1 MREQLRQFRL
11 GLIGAIGVAGLL
23 ATAPVSHA
31 AGLTAP
37 VVTTTG
43 TYQGLMNFQE
53 LPGDPAS
60 GVNVFFGI
68 RYGQPPTGT
77 LRWQPPQAPN
87 PGQGSIVASAIGH
100 TCTQGR
106 ATDAEDCLFLNV
118 YTPSTASAKSRLPV
132 FIWIHGGALVN
143 GAGSD
148 YDPSVMVAN
157 NDIIVVTINYRL
169 GSLGFLAASV
179 LAATAPNAFQNAG
192 DAGNYGLMD
201 QQFAMVWVH
210 DNIAAF
216 GGDPEAVTI
225 GGESAGGL
233 SVSTHLAS
241 TSTFRGLT
249 GRDLFEGA
257 IIESGAYMY
266 HDLPSLATYQ
276 TLSNIF
282 AQQDANAFC
291 GGTLTLACLQ
301 GLTAAQVF
309 ANERDFGG
317 FGIAPNFGTKILP
330 RDLHTAFSTGQFNH
344 VPVLQGTNLNEGRL
358 FEPAFFPSV
367 VTAPLGTASTIVAA
381 GGPASFDLQVPN
393 ILCAT
398 PPFTGTPA
406 TCSYLQ
412 EIGFFLTTLVTA
424 TPSTQGPTSAF
435 TEAVLAATPTVQSQY
450 PIANFHNFVPQ
461 TTSSIPGLNN
471 NFGGGNVDEA
481 LSQIFTDF
489 VFACNGF
496 DSNSDLS
503 RRVKVF
509 AYEFND
515 PNAPNRAGVP
525 GPGANTSGFTT
536 ASQHAAELQY
546 IFNFGSA
553 FTAAQSSLATD
564 MKAYWAN
571 FVKTG
576 DPNRNRKDDF
586 ATLVSLTAQRP
597 DLPHWPRFHAR
608 GDRDDDGDDRDD
620 GDPKIQSLTPPAL
633 LTPQGPHPFES
644 FGTDH
649 FCATWQPLLTFN
661 NGNEPQQ
668 P

>member
-1 MREQLRQFRL
+1 MREQLRHFRL
-11 GLIGAIGVAGLL
+11 GAIGAMSVACIL
-23 ATAPVSHA
+23 ATASVSNA
-31 AGLTAP
+31 AELTAA
-37 VVTTTG
+37 VATTTG
-43 TYQGLMNFQE
+43 TYQGLKNFQE

-68 RYGQPPTGT
+68 RYGQAPVGT
-77 LRWQPPQAPN
+77 LRWKPPQAPN
-87 PGQGSIVASAIGH
+87 PGQGSIVAATPGA
-100 TCTQGR
+100 TCVQGR
-106 ATDAEDCLFLNV
+106 PTDSEDCLFLNV
-118 YTPSTASAKSRLPV
+118 YTPSTATAKSKLPV

-179 LAATAPNAFQNAG
+179 LAATAPNAFQNVG

-201 QQFAMVWVH
+201 QQFAMAWVH

-216 GGDPEAVTI
+216 GGDPETVTI

-233 SVSTHLAS
+233 SVSSHLAS
-241 TSTFRGLT
+241 TNTFKSLT
-249 GRDLFEGA
+249 GHDLFEGA

-266 HDLPSLATYQ
+266 HDVPSLATYQ
-276 TLSNIF
+276 TLSNTF
-282 AQQDANAFC
+282 AQQDANQFC

-309 ANERDFGG
+309 ANEKDFGG

-330 RDLHTAFSTGQFNH
+330 RDLHTAFSTDQFNH
-344 VPVLQGTNLNEGRL
+344 VPVLQGTNANEGRL
-358 FEPAFFPSV
+358 FEPSFFPAA
-367 VTAPLGTASTIVAA
+367 VTAPFGTKAAIFAA
-381 GGPASFDLQVPN
+381 GGPASFDLQEPN
-393 ILCAT
+393 ILCAV
-398 PPFTGTPA
+398 PQFSSNIA
-406 TCSYLQ
+406 KCNYLQ
-412 EIGFFLTTLVTA
+412 EIQFFLQTLVTA
-424 TPSTQGPTSAF
+424 TPATQTPTSAF
-435 TEAVLAATPTVQSQY
+435 TEAVVAASQTAENEY

-461 TTSSIPGLNN
+461 TTSTIPGLNN

-503 RRVKVF
+503 RRTRVF

-515 PNAPNRAGVP
+515 PNAPALGTPGVL
-525 GPGANTSGFTT
+525 GPGSNGSGFTT

-546 IFNFGSA
+546 IFNFGAA
-553 FTAAQSSLATD
+553 FTPAQATLATD
-564 MKAYWAN
+564 MKTYWAN

-576 DPNRNRKDDF
+576 DPNRSRSDDL
-586 ATLVSLTAQRP
+586 ATLVSLKPSAQ
-597 DLPHWPRFHAR
+597 LPHWPHFNAR
-608 GDRDDDGDDRDD
+608 SDHDGD
-620 GDPKIQSLTPPAL
+620 GDVAEGGQKIQSLTPPGL
-633 LTPQGPHPFES
+633 LAPQGPHPFNTFTTE
-644 FGTDH
+644 H

>member
-1 MREQLRQFRL
+1 M
-11 GLIGAIGVAGLL
+11 
-23 ATAPVSHA
+23 SNA

-37 VVTTTG
+37 VATTTG

-68 RYGQPPTGT
+68 RYGQAPVGT

-87 PGQGSIVASAIGH
+87 PGQGSIVAATPGH
-100 TCTQGR
+100 TCIQGR
-106 ATDAEDCLFLNV
+106 TTDSEDCLFLNV
-118 YTPSTASAKSRLPV
+118 YTPSTATANSKLPV

-148 YDPSVMVAN
+148 YDPSVMVAD

-179 LAATAPNAFQNAG
+179 LAATAPNDFQNVG
-192 DAGNYGLMD
+192 DAGNYGFMD
-201 QQFAMVWVH
+201 QQFAMAWVQN
-210 DNIAAF
+210 NIAAF
-216 GGDPEAVTI
+216 GGDPTNVTI

-233 SVSTHLAS
+233 SVSSHLAS
-241 TSTFRGLT
+241 TNTFRGLT
-249 GRDLFEGA
+249 GRDLFGGA

-266 HDLPSLATYQ
+266 HDVPSLATYQ
-276 TLSNIF
+276 TLSNTF
-282 AQQDANAFC
+282 AQQDASVPCAGN
-291 GGTLTLACLQ
+291 LTLACLQ
-301 GLTAAQVF
+301 GLTVAQIF

-330 RDLHTAFSTGQFNH
+330 HDLHTAFSTGQFNR
-344 VPVLQGTNLNEGRL
+344 VPVLQGTNANEGRL
-358 FEPAFFPSV
+358 FEPSFFPRV
-367 VTAPLGTASTIVAA
+367 VTLPFGTTTTIRAA

-393 ILCAT
+393 ILCAI
-398 PPFTGTPA
+398 PQFSSNVA
-406 TCSYLQ
+406 TCSYSQ
-412 EIGFFLTTLVTA
+412 EIQFFLQTLVTA
-424 TPSTQGPTSAF
+424 TPSNSGPTAPF
-435 TEAVLAATPTVQSQY
+435 TEAVVAASATAESEY

-461 TTSSIPGLNN
+461 TTSSIPNLNN

-503 RRVKVF
+503 NQVPVF

-515 PNAPNRAGVP
+515 PNAPALGAAGVP
-525 GPGANTSGFTT
+525 GPGSNGSGFTT

-546 IFNFGSA
+546 IFNFGAA
-553 FTAAQSSLATD
+553 FTSAQATLATQ
-564 MKAYWAN
+564 MKTYWAN
-571 FVKTG
+571 FIKNG
-576 DPNRNRKDDF
+576 NPNNNGI
-586 ATLVSLTAQRP
+586 ATLVSLNAARA
-597 DLPHWPRFHAR
+597 DLPFWKHFNTE
-608 GDRDDDGDDRDD
+608 DFQ
-620 GDPKIQSLTPPAL
+620 IQSLTPPAL
-633 LTPQGPHPFES
+633 LTPQGPHPFNTFS
-644 FGTDH
+644 TDH
-649 FCATWQPLLTFN
+649 FCATWEPLLTFN